1 MSLQTNIE
9 KYGTKSDGWGWQQ
22 PTKYL
27 FQCSHTPK
35 SALGRSLPMLL
46 EVHVLFNVSPVR
58 LWTVVDRR
66 KPTITI
72 AAASARAKMLYKAT
86 SRRRVIH

>member
-1 MSLQTNIE
+1 
-9 KYGTKSDGWGWQQ
+9 
-22 PTKYL
+22 
-27 FQCSHTPK
+27 
-35 SALGRSLPMLL
+35 MLL

-72 AAASARAKMLYKAT
+72 AAASATAKMLYKAA